1 MIRFARKSDFAD
13 VSALWR
19 NVFGDEE
26 KIINKFLSVHYSA
39 DNTVVFE
46 DAGDIKA
53 MFFLLG
59 GEAVIEGNRYPSRYL
74 YAACTAPEYRG
85 RGIMADMIDFARKAS
100 AESGYDFICLLPA
113 EESLYGYYERF
124 GFKALY
130 GVRRFNYVADDSS
143 IISQDNQSVDLHE
156 MRENSLSNINRFAW
170 SKKSVEFAEYFN
182 KYYGGNCLK
191 TCKGYALY
199 NKNEDSLTV
208 KEIACR
214 SEDEEILLNS
224 LAGIYGKKEMK
235 VIFPCNDE
243 SAEKHGMILPLNE
256 AAKSV
261 FTQDMKFY
269 LGLTLD

>member
-26 KIINKFLSVHYSA
+26 EIINKFLSVHFEA
-39 DNTVVFE
+39 DNTVVYE
-46 DAGDIKA
+46 DSGDIKA
-53 MFFLLG
+53 MFFLLS
-59 GEAVIEGNRYPSRYL
+59 GESVIEGKRYPSRYL

-85 RGIMADMIDFARKAS
+85 RGIMSDMIDFARNAS
-100 AESGYDFICLLPA
+100 AESGYDYICLLPA

-130 GVRRFNYVADDSS
+130 GVRRTNYFPDVNNV
-143 IISQDNQSVDLHE
+143 ISQYNSSADLYAL
-156 MRENSLSNINRFAW
+156 RENNLKNINRFAW
-170 SKKSVEFAEYFN
+170 CKKSVDFAEYFN
-182 KYYGGNCLK
+182 KYYGGDCFK

-199 NKNEDSLTV
+199 GKNDEILAV
-208 KEIACR
+208 KEIACQNK
-214 SEDEEILLNS
+214 DEEILLNS
-224 LAGIYGKKEMK
+224 LAEINDKKEMQ
-235 VIFPCNDE
+235 VLLPCNDE
-243 SAEKHGMILPLNE
+243 AAEKHGMILPLNE
-256 AAKSV
+256 VAESV